1 MVFLLEHSPF
11 CTHDLWSPTTVITVL
26 IRCLV
31 KLFFRLLG
39 LTGQSALKRVLVVS
53 ILQFQNDEGQEPA
66 AEVLL

>member
-1 MVFLLEHSPF
+1 MVVLLEHSPF
-11 CTHDLWSPTTVITVL
+11 CTHDLWSSTTVITVL

-31 KLFFRLLG
+31 KPFFRLLG

-53 ILQFQNDEGQEPA
+53 ILQFQNDEGQETA